1 MWPLL
6 SHVASPQ
13 PRGLSPR
20 PPLLFA
26 TSARSDLQETEL
38 WFGKTWATI
47 MFVVV
52 LGPYLF
58 GLPAVKVVKQMTIAY
73 FALVALMLFGL
84 LTCALPC
91 HCLVAC
97 PSPLYSRQA
106 AWIE

>member
-1 MWPLL
+1 
-6 SHVASPQ
+6 
-13 PRGLSPR
+13 
-20 PPLLFA
+20 
-26 TSARSDLQETEL
+26 
-38 WFGKTWATI
+38 

-73 FALVALMLFGL
+73 FAFVALMLFGL

-106 AWIE
+106 AWIEKPPLARRETYFVPMTVYPLMSINVIFCAVGVYLSLPAQAGEELFMA